1 MINLRF
7 LFVNY
12 RHIGKLLVSVLV
24 IMTFALQK
32 SNAQDA
38 QINNDTINVYGIIIG
53 ADTLPMFY
61 LEATNINEFLGNASR
76 KKELDILRYRVYRV
90 YPYAVLASNV
100 LKQMDQE
107 LGINPSRKEKKKYID
122 NLDLE
127 LNSKFKN
134 ELKNLSE
141 EEGRILVRLINRQ
154 TGRRTYDIIKE
165 LKGGLN
171 ARMYQTAFSMI
182 SNDLKSTYD
191 PYGKDKDVEMI
202 VQELESRKYS
212 QYMITPKAKSPK
224 K

>member
-1 MINLRF
+1 MRLHVLQYYIRLNLRYI
-7 LFVNY
+7 VV
-12 RHIGKLLVSVLV
+12 ILVLG
-24 IMTFALQK
+24 IAMLYTK
-32 SNAQDA
+32 STLAQS
-38 QINNDTINVYGIIIG
+38 NPHDTINAYAYVLDGDTVPMFFIG
-53 ADTLPMFY
+53 ATD
-61 LEATNINEFLGNASR
+61 INEFVGNSSR
-76 KKELDILRYRVYRV
+76 KKELDKLRYRVYRV
-90 YPYAVLASNV
+90 YPYAVLAANV
-100 LKQMDQE
+100 LKKMDQE
-107 LGINPSRKEKKKYID
+107 LGTNPSRRAKKKYID

-134 ELKNLSE
+134 ELKQLSE
-141 EEGRILVRLINRQ
+141 EEGRILVRLVNRQ

-202 VQELESRKYS
+202 VQELEARKYS
-212 QYMITPKAKSPK
+212 QYMITPKAQSPK

>member
-1 MINLRF
+1 MMNHRF
-7 LFVNY
+7 LFTHS
-12 RHIGKLLVSVLV
+12 RQIGKLLVSLLV
-24 IMTFALQK
+24 IMTVALQK
-32 SNAQDA
+32 STAQETN
-38 QINNDTINVYGIIIG
+38 IHRDTISVYGVVVEG
-53 ADTLPMFY
+53 DTIPMFF
-61 LEATNINEFLGNASR
+61 LEATNIYEFLGNASR

-90 YPYAVLASNV
+90 YPYAILASNV

-107 LGINPSRKEKKKYID
+107 LGINPSRKQKKKYID
-122 NLDLE
+122 NLDVE

-212 QYMITPKAKSPK
+212 QYMMTPKAKSPK

>member
-1 MINLRF
+1 MNHRF
-7 LFVNY
+7 LFTHS
-12 RHIGKLLVSVLV
+12 RQIGKLLVSLLV
-24 IMTFALQK
+24 IMTVALQK
-32 SNAQDA
+32 STAQETN
-38 QINNDTINVYGIIIG
+38 IHRDTISVYGVVVEG
-53 ADTLPMFY
+53 DTIPMFF
-61 LEATNINEFLGNASR
+61 LEATNIYEFLGNASR

-90 YPYAVLASNV
+90 YPYAILASNV

-107 LGINPSRKEKKKYID
+107 LGINPSRKQKKKYID
-122 NLDLE
+122 NLDVE

-212 QYMITPKAKSPK
+212 QYMMTPKAKSPK